1 MDLLPSSIINNGIDA
16 YLTNHLTNSKKIYWS
31 VMGAVSATILS
42 LPFIYVDISIQ
53 DTGIIRPATE
63 KTEIKA
69 IVTEFVDSIYV
80 KEGDLVKIGDTILT
94 QRSSSQD
101 YQINY
106 QRKRLNDLQTHINDL
121 QYLVK
126 GLKPNHFSS
135 NTRLKEYNFYT
146 KQTYEYETSLQ
157 KADNDYQR
165 HKQLFEKNVVSEE
178 EFEKYQYEIKKVYNE
193 LASLKENQISKW
205 QTDLNTYI
213 NSYNEI
219 LTSMKQEVKNKDLYI
234 ITSPVNGT
242 LDQFRGIYKGSN
254 IQAGNTLA
262 IISPNSTLFVEVYV
276 SPRNIGYIY
285 EEMAVQTQIQS
296 FNYNEWGTIPG
307 KVKEISSDFF
317 TDNTTGNTFYKVKC
331 NLDKTSLIRKNGIKG
346 NLKKGMTVYCHFMIT
361 RRSLLDLIY
370 QNVDD
375 WINPTQYN
383 NRNKKNPIL

>member
-1 MDLLPSSIINNGIDA
+1 M
-16 YLTNHLTNSKKIYWS
+16 
-31 VMGAVSATILS
+31 
-42 LPFIYVDISIQ
+42 
-53 DTGIIRPATE
+53 
-63 KTEIKA
+63 
-69 IVTEFVDSIYV
+69 
-80 KEGDLVKIGDTILT
+80 
-94 QRSSSQD
+94 
-101 YQINY
+101 
-106 QRKRLNDLQTHINDL
+106 
-121 QYLVK
+121 
-126 GLKPNHFSS
+126 
-135 NTRLKEYNFYT
+135 
-146 KQTYEYETSLQ
+146 Q

-375 WINPTQYN
+375 
-383 NRNKKNPIL
+383 